1 MPPAGRGEEGGVSGT
16 ASPRER
22 RRSRSSP
29 APAMVCCVLRGG
41 TGNRRGQRGENRR
54 GQRREI
60 ERKEEGSGEF
70 GRAGGNFWREIEIIC
85 SII

>member
-41 TGNRRGQRGENRR
+41 HWESAWSEGGESAWAKE
-54 GQRREI
+54 GEI
-60 ERKEEGSGEF
+60 ERKGEGSGEF
-70 GRAGGNFWREIEIIC
+70 GRGEETFGGKLR
-85 SII
+85 